1 MFPSLRNITR
11 VFTKLGN
18 LTFGGGNA
26 TIAVLH
32 QEIIVRLQ
40 WITEE
45 EFALSFAISRLTPG
59 SNFFAF
65 CVAVGWILKRAFGA
79 LLALFA
85 SSIPCSLVVMV
96 VTMVFSLVQSNPI
109 VQAALHGAIAAA
121 VSITF
126 KTAWILVRPHLQF
139 SSHSRYK
146 TIFLFVLSLFL
157 HGYFVWTPIEVIA
170 ICAILGLFFME
181 SSA

>member
-1 MFPSLRNITR
+1 MPPSLRNITH

-32 QEIIVRLQ
+32 QEIILRLK
-40 WITEE
+40 WITED

-65 CVAVGWILKRAFGA
+65 CVAVGWILRRTGGA
-79 LLALFA
+79 LLALIA
-85 SSIPCSLVVMV
+85 SSIPCSLVVML
-96 VTMVFSLVQSNPI
+96 VTMVFSLVQSNPV
-109 VQAALHGAIAAA
+109 VQSALHGAIAAA

-126 KTAWILVRPHLQF
+126 KTAWILVRSHLL
-139 SSHSRYK
+139 HSRHSRFK
-146 TIFLFVLSLFL
+146 TIFIFALSLFL
-157 HGYFVWTPIEVIA
+157 HGFLKFSPIEVIG
-170 ICAILGLFFME
+170 ICAILGLFYME
-181 SSA
+181 APT

>member
-1 MFPSLRNITR
+1 MLPNLFNITKI
-11 VFTKLGN
+11 FTKLGN

-32 QEIIVRLQ
+32 EEIIVRLK
-40 WITEE
+40 WISED

-65 CVAVGWILKRAFGA
+65 CVAVGWILKRTFGSVFA
-79 LLALFA
+79 LIA
-85 SSIPCSLVVMV
+85 SSVPCSLLVML
-96 VTMVFSLVQSNPI
+96 VTMIFSVVQSNPW

-139 SSHSRYK
+139 SQHSRLK
-146 TIFLFVLSLFL
+146 AVFLFALALFL
-157 HGYFVWTPIEVIA
+157 HGFLKFSPIEVIGISA
-170 ICAILGLFFME
+170 LLGLFYIE
-181 SSA
+181 SVA

>member
-1 MFPSLRNITR
+1 MPPSLRNITY

-32 QEIIVRLQ
+32 QEIIVRLK
-40 WITEE
+40 WISED
-45 EFALSFAISRLTPG
+45 EFSLSFAISRLTPG

-65 CVAVGWILKRAFGA
+65 CVAVGWILKRTFGA
-79 LLALFA
+79 LLALIA
-85 SSIPCSLVVMV
+85 SSVPCSLVVML
-96 VTMVFSLVQSNPI
+96 VTMVFSLVQSNPV

-126 KTAWILVRPHLQF
+126 KTAWILVRPHLKY
-139 SSHSRYK
+139 SKHSRYK
-146 TIFLFVLSLFL
+146 TLFLFALSMVL
-157 HGYFVWTPIEVIA
+157 HGLLKFTPIEVIG
-170 ICAILGLFFME
+170 ICATLGLFYIE
-181 SSA
+181 SVA